1 MSEPE
6 IIYDPI
12 RCETRIGDFKISDQ
26 MLAEMGLTV
35 EDLLEKVD
43 FTKRSKA
50 LRTDLKIPEL

>member
-1 MSEPE
+1 MEPT

-12 RCETRIGDFKISDQ
+12 RSETRIGDFKISDQ

-35 EDLLEKVD
+35 EDLLERVD

-50 LRTDLKIPEL
+50 LRTDIKIPEQ